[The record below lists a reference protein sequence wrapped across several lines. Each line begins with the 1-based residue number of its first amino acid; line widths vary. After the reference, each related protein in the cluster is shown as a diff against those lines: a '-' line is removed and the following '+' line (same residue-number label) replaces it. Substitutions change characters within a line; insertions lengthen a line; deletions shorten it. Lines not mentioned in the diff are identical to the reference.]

1 MSIIRFLFNITTW
14 IVFLTIALMV
24 VITFIS
30 NVEIKGGYR
39 SFLVQSGSMEPTIGI
54 GDIIVI
60 QKKSTYRKNDVITFR
75 GEENHIVTHRIIEE
89 KEINTKN
96 KENRIMFVTKGDA
109 NRSEDEGYVMTK
121 DILGQVVFS
130 IPKLGYLVTFSKSI
144 PGLITM
150 IIIPAALLVLGEL
163 LGTKNAKHG

>member
-1 MSIIRFLFNITTW
+1 MV
-14 IVFLTIALMV
+14 IV
-24 VITFIS
+24 TFTS
-30 NVEIKGGYR
+30 NVEIRGGYR

-60 QKKSTYRKNDVITFR
+60 QKKSVYRKNDVITFR
-75 GEENHIVTHRIIEE
+75 GEENRIVTHRIIEE
-89 KEINTKN
+89 KEVNTKS
-96 KENRIMFVTKGDA
+96 KEDRTMFITKGDA
-109 NRSEDEGYVMTK
+109 NRSEDEGFITFK

-144 PGLITM
+144 PGLITL
-150 IIIPAALLVLGEL
+150 ILIPATLLVLGEL